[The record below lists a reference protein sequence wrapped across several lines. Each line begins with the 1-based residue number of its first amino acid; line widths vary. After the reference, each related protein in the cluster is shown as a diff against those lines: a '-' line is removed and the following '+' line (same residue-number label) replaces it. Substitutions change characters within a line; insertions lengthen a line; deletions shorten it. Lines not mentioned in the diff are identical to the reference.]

1 MIQPATRYECSKRVV
16 TVLPPGQNAP
26 VEIRVVPRLFTPGMR
41 GGSQLARALPSDSC
55 T

>member
-26 VEIRVVPRLFTPGMR
+26 VEIRAVPAVHPWYAWGEPA
-41 GGSQLARALPSDSC
+41 GEGLAV
-55 T
+55 